1 MFTTFTEYCLLP
13 EKKNYIE
20 ALCIL
25 LKRLSYLWRFKSLVP
40 LFGLNSTEICLIF
53 NETLD
58 FIYQRHPNRLERRN
72 LIFLQP
78 PHLLQIYTDCQ
89 HCRAM
94 RRPKTWRYTM
104 LYESRLL
111 NQLLQLTW
119 FNQSLYNCRSLTA
132 EETQLQ
138 ITWVITKPWEM

>member
-1 MFTTFTEYCLLP
+1 MFTTFREYCLLP
-13 EKKNYIE
+13 EKKNCIE

-25 LKRLSYLWRFKSLVP
+25 LKRFSYLWRCKSLVP

-132 EETQLQ
+132 EETQL
-138 ITWVITKPWEM
+138 